1 MRHFTFSFCTKSL
14 RSGQYFTLKYISGHT
29 SHISNPPRPHV
40 AGGCLTEQNS
50 TARPLLLKALASLG
64 SLLEMQNSQSPS
76 PDPLIQNLHFN
87 TIPGDLY
94 VH

>member
-50 TARPLLLKALASLG
+50 TARPVTQSTGLAWELVRNAEFSV
-64 SLLEMQNSQSPS
+64 
-76 PDPLIQNLHFN
+76 PLPRPTDSESAF
-87 TIPGDLY
+87 
-94 VH
+94 